1 MTILQ
6 RSEDWHADR
15 CGKITASRIK
25 DIDAKPVKGKA
36 HNALTLTI
44 LTERLTGVQE
54 ETKTTSLMQWGIDQE
69 PYAIAAYENETGNF
83 VVGTGLID
91 HPTIKMSGASPDGL
105 VDQDGQLEVKCP
117 SSQAHLNTILTQE
130 VPSEY
135 VPQITW
141 QLACTRRKW
150 CDFVSYDHACS
161 GNHHCQ
167 GEEDFFH
174 DCCYCCAS
182 MARLLKC
189 SRPEVSSSAK
199 RSSNGSATSSSAIGA
214 HQCNLCLPY
223 FGALVYKYKPI
234 ARKMKFGSQTA
245 MKGDIVPVTE
255 NVLLTVENNT

>member
-15 CGKITASRIK
+15 CGKVTASRVK
-25 DIDAKPVKGKA
+25 DISAKPKTGKA
-36 HNALTLTI
+36 YNALTLTI

-117 SSQAHLNTILTQE
+117 SSQTHLNTVLTGE
-130 VPSEY
+130 VPNEY

-150 CDFVSYDHACS
+150 CDFVSYDPRLPEHLRLVVIRVNA
-161 GNHHCQ
+161 
-167 GEEDFFH
+167 EDL
-174 DCCYCCAS
+174 D
-182 MARLLKC
+182 
-189 SRPEVSSSAK
+189 
-199 RSSNGSATSSSAIGA
+199 
-214 HQCNLCLPY
+214 
-223 FGALVYKYKPI
+223 I
-234 ARKMKFGSQTA
+234 AGIEQSVIKFNQKIDQIIYELNPQEA
-245 MKGDIVPVTE
+245 A
-255 NVLLTVENNT
+255 

>member
-117 SSQAHLNTILTQE
+117 STQTHLNTVLTGE
-130 VPSEY
+130 VPNEY

-150 CDFVSYDHACS
+150 CDFVSYDP
-161 GNHHCQ
+161 
-167 GEEDFFH
+167 
-174 DCCYCCAS
+174 
-182 MARLLKC
+182 RL
-189 SRPEVSSSAK
+189 PEHLQLVIIRVFAE
-199 RSSNGSATSSSAIGA
+199 
-214 HQCNLCLPY
+214 NLD
-223 FGALVYKYKPI
+223 I
-234 ARKMKFGSQTA
+234 AGIEQSVIKFNQKINQIICELNPKEA
-245 MKGDIVPVTE
+245 AA
-255 NVLLTVENNT
+255 

>member
-15 CGKITASRIK
+15 CGKVTASRVK
-25 DIDAKPVKGKA
+25 DISAKPKTGKA
-36 HNALTLTI
+36 YNALTLTI

-54 ETKTTSLMQWGIDQE
+54 ESFTNSAMQWGIDQE

-91 HPTIKMSGASPDGL
+91 HPAIKMSGASPDGL

-117 SSQAHLNTILTQE
+117 GSQTHLNTILTQE

-150 CDFVSYDHACS
+150 CDFVSYDPRLPEHLQLVIIRVFA
-161 GNHHCQ
+161 
-167 GEEDFFH
+167 EDL
-174 DCCYCCAS
+174 D
-182 MARLLKC
+182 
-189 SRPEVSSSAK
+189 
-199 RSSNGSATSSSAIGA
+199 
-214 HQCNLCLPY
+214 
-223 FGALVYKYKPI
+223 I
-234 ARKMKFGSQTA
+234 AGIEQSVIRFNQKIDQIICELDPQKVA
-245 MKGDIVPVTE
+245 V
-255 NVLLTVENNT
+255 